1 MLRTETRATAG
12 PSHQESFSP
21 APWFTPAIFI
31 LAPVGASF
39 GAWAVL
45 AVLDIL
51 GYAGGSW
58 EKLAGFS
65 EPEPLTTRSVVL
77 LLLWYG
83 AVVSMSMAGWRLG
96 IRSRPRPEVVKLT
109 DSVSFERRYFFVILL
124 AATIG
129 IGYSAYQIGSP
140 LSIIESLS
148 AQTGNDLYSS
158 LSKTASPVTLRY
170 STILAAPIGIYLWRK
185 KTLAWPYMVLAVVLL
200 LMNAMLAHRLSLL
213 MASVV
218 YLAMWARQRQK
229 TSHHSTKRP
238 NRWIAIVTI
247 AVVGFSLL
255 AALNYFRN
263 ANYYRDAGVS
273 NPVAMNLYQMG
284 AYLAVPAQVSIGVSD
299 AVMSGAFVVPSDPV
313 NALPS
318 IQPTFLQ
325 FDKVSKDDSWKRA
338 SVFGYSVKFAP
349 NFFTVSVFAD
359 TYAAYGTW
367 GWIYTLGL
375 YAFAGYLLARIVRY
389 GTVIAGSAGV
399 VAYSFAEIWRIQ
411 ILSYGIVIYLLLLTI
426 GSALIA
432 GWIARRTASRG
443 QPQHLV

>member
-1 MLRTETRATAG
+1 MLRTESRTPAG
-12 PSHQESFSP
+12 QTFSP
-21 APWFTPAIFI
+21 APWFTPAVFI
-31 LAPVGASF
+31 LAPVSASF

-45 AVLDIL
+45 SAIDVL
-51 GYAGGSW
+51 GHSGGSW
-58 EKLAGFS
+58 ENLAGFS
-65 EPEPLTTRSVVL
+65 EPEPLTARSVVL
-77 LLLWYG
+77 LLFWYG
-83 AVVSMSMAGWRLG
+83 AVVAMSMIGWRLG
-96 IRSRPRPEVVKLT
+96 MRSRPRAGTVELT
-109 DSVSFERRYFFVILL
+109 DSVAFERRYFFVVLV
-124 AATIG
+124 AAAIG
-129 IGYSAYQIGSP
+129 IGYSFYQIGSP

-148 AQTGNDLYSS
+148 DQTANDLYGS
-158 LSKTASPVTLRY
+158 LSNTASPVTLRY

-185 KTLAWPYMVLAVVLL
+185 KAIAWPFMVLAVVLL
-200 LMNAMLAHRLSLL
+200 LMNTMLAHRLSLL

-218 YLAMWARQRQK
+218 YLAMWVRQRGK
-229 TSHHSTKRP
+229 VERSATKKP
-238 NRWIAIVTI
+238 NRWIALI
-247 AVVGFSLL
+247 AIGVVGFSLL

-299 AVMSGAFVVPSDPV
+299 AVMSGAWEVESDPATAV
-313 NALPS
+313 TA

-359 TYAAYGTW
+359 TYALYGTW
-367 GWIYTLGL
+367 GWLFTFGL

-389 GTVIAGSAGV
+389 GTVVAGTAGV
-399 VAYSFAEIWRIQ
+399 VAYCFAEMWRIQ
-411 ILSYGIVIYLLLLTI
+411 ILSYGIVIYLLLLTV

-432 GWIARRTASRG
+432 GWGVRRSAARAVA
-443 QPQHLV
+443 QPGW

>member
-1 MLRTETRATAG
+1 MIVRTDARAAAAQPHDETFALARW
-12 PSHQESFSP
+12 FIP
-21 APWFTPAIFI
+21 AVFI

-45 AVLDIL
+45 GALDLL

-65 EPEPLTTRSVVL
+65 EPAPLTARSVVL
-77 LLLWYG
+77 LLFWYG
-83 AVVSMSMAGWRLG
+83 AVVSLSMVGWRLG
-96 IRSRPRPEVVKLT
+96 TRSRPSRDIVALT
-109 DSVSFERRYFFVILL
+109 DSVSFERRYFFVILA

-129 IGYSAYQIGSP
+129 IGYSIYQIGSP
-140 LSIIESLS
+140 LAIIQSLS

-158 LSKTASPVTLRY
+158 LSNTASPVTLRY

-185 KTLAWPYMVLAVVLL
+185 KALAWPFMVLSVVLL

-218 YLAMWARQRQK
+218 YLAMLARKQAKTTQK
-229 TSHHSTKRP
+229 SP
-238 NRWIAIVTI
+238 NKPSRWIAIVAI
-247 AVVGFSLL
+247 AVIGFSLL

-273 NPVAMNLYQMG
+273 SPVAMNLYQMG
-284 AYLAVPAQVSIGVSD
+284 AYLAVPAQVSIGVSN
-299 AVMSGAFVVPSDPV
+299 AVMSGAWEVPSDPIT
-313 NALPS
+313 ALTA

-338 SVFGYSVKFAP
+338 SEFGYSVKFAP

-359 TYAAYGTW
+359 TYALYGTW
-367 GWIYTLGL
+367 GWLYTFGL
-375 YAFAGYLLARIVRY
+375 YAFAGYLLARIIRY
-389 GTVIAGSAGV
+389 GTVVAGTAGV
-399 VAYSFAEIWRIQ
+399 VAYCFAEMWRIQ

-432 GWIARRTASRG
+432 GWSVRRGVFSR
-443 QPQHLV
+443 